1 LNANKEAE
9 LLQIVEKIINLDPA
23 MRFAAIL
30 DLNGKILEG
39 IMKENKTFVI
49 TYTKLDGESVTR
61 NGKWTDKCKEFIA
74 KQGHKCLTYIDL
86 DNNNDYRMATNKITD
101 WNIKWN

>member
-1 LNANKEAE
+1 MLSGRKKER
-9 LLQIVEKIINLDPA
+9 KKMD
-23 MRFAAIL
+23 
-30 DLNGKILEG
+30 
-39 IMKENKTFVI
+39 KENKTFVI

-86 DNNNDYRMATNKITD
+86 DNNDYRMATNKITD
-101 WNIKWN
+101 WKIKWN